1 MNNKL
6 NKDLV
11 NAQKWLSANKLT
23 LNNEKTK
30 YMIIGSRQRLKNL
43 DHVPKISINGHQI
56 ERVYKKEVLDI
67 VIDDRLSWNRQNEEQ
82 CNKISKNINLLRKA
96 KDFVGLDTL
105 KIMYQHQHQIY

>member
-1 MNNKL
+1 MSALGEYLLIGVQLTVLWKS
-6 NKDLV
+6 
-11 NAQKWLSANKLT
+11 AQQSYTSAQHQI
-23 LNNEKTK
+23 

-56 ERVYKKEVLDI
+56 ERVYKKEVFGI
-67 VIDDRLSWNRQNEEQ
+67 VIDVRLSCNRQNEEQ

-105 KIMYQHQHQIY
+105 KIM